1 MHIMIYLLF
10 IFNGIT
16 MVKYTISELYSLVNE
31 VLLPTYNLISS
42 KRTQTIESLIIER
55 RNRNIAAILRPKN
68 VKNIKG

>member
-10 IFNGIT
+10 IFNGII

-55 RNRNIAAILRPKN
+55 RNRNIATILRPKN